1 MTDKLNISLI
11 GLGTHGLRGH
21 YEPLVRSPAV
31 EIISGF
37 DPSPEVSS
45 EFKLN
50 RVDKEAKIFAD
61 DLVDAVVVSSPDRF
75 HISALEQAVASGK
88 HALIDKPLA
97 DSKEDL
103 NHLRNLLKE
112 AESKGLVVSSC
123 HPRRFDPPYL
133 WLKDNMDRF
142 RAELGEPLEVRLDFF
157 YHRPSK
163 EGLHTGLLS
172 DHFNHEIDFVNFL
185 FSAKSFKAYKL
196 FDNQVQYSAAGIRED
211 GISFSF
217 FGNRAL
223 RSRTYHEQ
231 AEIRF
236 ERGAISLNTGSG
248 KLRVEDYDAESVTF
262 EDALSTDYEK
272 RFFNLNNNFVQ
283 ACLGKT
289 KSYLSAEE
297 MLINTASGIELTEA
311 GFYEFKNIS

>member
-21 YEPLVRSPAV
+21 YDPLVKNPDV

-37 DPSPEVSS
+37 DPSAEISS
-45 EFKLN
+45 EFRLN
-50 RVDKEAKIFAD
+50 RVDKEAKVFAD
-61 DLVDAVVVSSPDRF
+61 DSVDAVVVSSPDRF
-75 HISALEQAVASGK
+75 HISALEQAVASDK

-97 DSKEDL
+97 DSKKDL
-103 NHLRNLLKE
+103 NRLKDLLKE
-112 AESKGLVVSSC
+112 AESKELIISSC
-123 HPRRFDPPYL
+123 HPRRFDLPYL

-142 RAELGEPLEVRLDFF
+142 RAELGEPLEIRLDFF

-185 FSAKSFKAYKL
+185 FSAKPFKAYKL
-196 FDNQVQYSAAGIRED
+196 FDNQIQYSAAGIRAD

-248 KLRVEDYDAESVTF
+248 DLIIEDYDTESRIF
-262 EDALSTDYEK
+262 ENAASTNYEK
-272 RFFNLNNNFVQ
+272 RFFDLNDNFVQ

-289 KSYLSAEE
+289 KSYLSADE
-297 MLINTASGIELTEA
+297 MFINTVSGIELTEA
-311 GFYEFKNIS
+311 GLYEFKNIS